1 MISADSPV
9 EAAPST
15 GKAQFDAARKAVSNC
30 LDIYNLKLS
39 NIDKIGKNDFQS
51 LMKQIASS
59 VSIKQKRPWATNGHK
74 NDNYKGNI
82 I

>member
-1 MISADSPV
+1 MISGSTV

-15 GKAQFDAARKAVSNC
+15 GETQFHAARIVVQNC
-30 LDIYNLKLS
+30 LDIYNLQLS
-39 NIDKIGKNDFQS
+39 NIDKIGDDDFQL

-74 NDNYKGNI
+74 NHNYKGNI